1 MPIGFIFWL
10 LMILWFF
17 FGIAWNS
24 NASALGTWGLWGN
37 WILLFVLFF
46 ILGWHD
52 FGFVVKG

>member
-1 MPIGFIFWL
+1 MIFWM
-10 LMILWFF
+10 LMILWAL

-24 NASALGTWGLWGN
+24 NSGAFGSWGLWGN
-37 WILLFVLFF
+37 WLLLFVLFF